1 MKDWKERNE
10 FPLHIGLVRRGFLDL
25 IIALRLDYS
34 IKEKAVES
42 MSWTPERER
51 LLEETGDSEA

>member
-1 MKDWKERNE
+1 M
-10 FPLHIGLVRRGFLDL
+10 HIGLVRRGFLDL